1 MSLAGRAVTGP
12 PKHCCP
18 PTEASLA
25 VPASMHPPRI
35 TSLIK
40 QLEVALRAQVESL
53 TMKFGVTGPQFNLL
67 STIRRYPGISSAE
80 LARRVFVSPQAINQV
95 IASLARKGLI
105 ERQESSANRRILQLR
120 LSSAGESV
128 MTSCDRELDQ
138 LDHRMTAQLSAAR
151 LAGLRNALESC
162 LSELNAPTP

>member
-1 MSLAGRAVTGP
+1 MSGHQPGNVACRT
-12 PKHCCP
+12 
-18 PTEASLA
+18 
-25 VPASMHPPRI
+25 
-35 TSLIK
+35 IK
-40 QLEVALRAQVESL
+40 
-53 TMKFGVTGPQFNLL
+53 
-67 STIRRYPGISSAE
+67 
-80 LARRVFVSPQAINQV
+80 QAINQV

-120 LSSAGESV
+120 LSSAGASV

>member
-1 MSLAGRAVTGP
+1 
-12 PKHCCP
+12 
-18 PTEASLA
+18 
-25 VPASMHPPRI
+25 MHPPRI

-120 LSSAGESV
+120 LSSAGE
-128 MTSCDRELDQ
+128 
-138 LDHRMTAQLSAAR
+138 
-151 LAGLRNALESC
+151 
-162 LSELNAPTP
+162 